1 MRKSMRRRLP
11 AAAAGGLGVL
21 LAGAF
26 TAAHGQRAAL
36 HDIPWYM
43 THDAARAATLNL
55 CRSDHSF
62 ARDVD
67 CANAETAEDR
77 LWSQRAARGPQPG
90 GRQQPGRQTRTSPV
104 DDILLSPTYWAENR
118 LARIGTLAECRTA
131 LTRYPPDVCA
141 AARQGEALD
150 TAKQP
155 RP

>member
-1 MRKSMRRRLP
+1 MQETMRPRLS
-11 AAAAGGLGVL
+11 AVVGGFGVL

-26 TAAHGQRAAL
+26 TAAHAQPASL

-43 THDAARAATLNL
+43 AHDAARAATLKL
-55 CRSDHSF
+55 CRSDHRF

-77 LWSQRAARGPQPG
+77 LWSQRAAGGAQPGGQAQPG
-90 GRQQPGRQTRTSPV
+90 GRPRLTIF
-104 DDILLSPTYWAENR
+104 DDTLLSPTYWADNR
-118 LARIGTLAECRTA
+118 LARVGTLVGCNKPIPTNQ
-131 LTRYPPDVCA
+131 PDVCA

-150 TAKQP
+150 AARRS

>member
-1 MRKSMRRRLP
+1 MQGTMRPRLS
-11 AAAAGGLGVL
+11 AVAGSLGVL
-21 LAGAF
+21 LAGTF
-26 TAAHGQRAAL
+26 TAAHAQPASL

-43 THDAARAATLNL
+43 AHDAARAATLKL
-55 CRSDHSF
+55 CRSDHRF

-77 LWSQRAARGPQPG
+77 LWSQRAAGGAQPGTRTQPG
-90 GRQQPGRQTRTSPV
+90 GRPRSSPL

-118 LARIGTLAECRTA
+118 LARIGTLAECKTA

-141 AARQGEALD
+141 AARQGEGLD
-150 TAKQP
+150 AARRN